1 MSRPRIVIVGAGF
14 GGLAAAIDLRGV
26 DADITVVDKRNHHLF
41 QPLLY
46 QVATAG
52 LSPADIAVPVRSV
65 LRGYPNIRVLM
76 DEVTSVDAA
85 AQQVITATRKLPY
98 DYLITAP
105 GAGASYFGHD
115 TWATHAPGLKS
126 IDDATAIRSRI
137 LAAFEQAEMAEKEAD
152 RARLMTFVLVGAG
165 PTGVEMAGAIAEL
178 AKRALA
184 RDFRAIDP
192 NASRVVLVEGG
203 PAVLPG
209 FPATLAGYTKRSL
222 EKMGVEVW
230 CDSPVTEVTAVG
242 VTIGETVIPAATII
256 WCAGVRAV
264 DVGGW
269 LGVETDR
276 QGRIAVGA
284 DLSLPGQPNV
294 FVIGDA
300 AYAEAPNGKPYPGL
314 AAVAKQQGQF
324 VARLLRA
331 RFRGDTTSATF
342 RYRDLGTLAT
352 IGRSSAV
359 AVFGRVKMRGWLAWI
374 VWSLAH
380 IYLLI
385 SFRNRLLVFVQWVWA
400 YLTFGRGA
408 RLITGPLRKPGI
420 G

>member
-1 MSRPRIVIVGAGF
+1 MTKPQIVIIGAGF

-26 DADITVVDKRNHHLF
+26 DADVTVIDKRNHHLF

-65 LRGYPNIRVLM
+65 LRGHPNARVLM
-76 DEVTSVDAA
+76 DEVTAVDLTGR
-85 AQQVITATRKLPY
+85 QVITATRRVPY
-98 DYLITAP
+98 DYLIVAP

-115 TWATHAPGLKS
+115 TWAGHAPGLKS

-137 LAAFEQAEMAEKEAD
+137 LAAFEQAEMAASETD

-192 NASRVVLVEGG
+192 NATRVVLVEGG

-209 FPATLAGYTKRSL
+209 FPGGLAAYTKRSL
-222 EKMGVEVW
+222 ERMGVEVR
-230 CDSPVTEVTAVG
+230 CDTSVTEVTADG
-242 VTIGETVIPAATII
+242 VTVGETDIPAATVI

-269 LGVETDR
+269 LGVETER
-276 QGRIAVGA
+276 QGRVAVGA
-284 DLSLPGQPNV
+284 DLSLPSQPNV

-300 AYAEAPNGKPYPGL
+300 AHAEMPDGKPFPGL
-314 AAVAKQQGQF
+314 ASVAKQQGQF

-331 RFRGDTTSATF
+331 RLGGDTGSLSF

-359 AVFGRVKMRGWLAWI
+359 AVFGRVMLRGWLAWV

-408 RLITGPLRKPGI
+408 RLITGPTQKQRTG
-420 G
+420 

>member
-1 MSRPRIVIVGAGF
+1 MSRPRIVIIGAGF
-14 GGLAAAIDLRGV
+14 GGLAAAKALRGI
-26 DADITVVDKRNHHLF
+26 DADVTVVDRRNHHLF

-65 LRGYPNIRVLM
+65 LRDHRNVQVLM
-76 DEVTSVDAA
+76 DEVTGIDTG
-85 AQQVITATRKLPY
+85 AQLVKTRTRKLPY
-98 DYLITAP
+98 DHLVIAP

-115 TWATHAPGLKS
+115 EWAGDAPSLKS
-126 IDDATAIRSRI
+126 IEDATAIRSRI
-137 LAAFEQAEMAEKEAD
+137 LAAFEQAEMAENAAE

-192 NASRVVLVEGG
+192 GAARVVLLEGG

-209 FPATLAGYTKRSL
+209 FPPALADYTRRSL
-222 EKMGVEVW
+222 ERMGVEVR
-230 CDSPVTEVTAVG
+230 CASPVTTVTRNG
-242 VTIGETVIPAATII
+242 VDIGETSILAATVI
-256 WCAGVRAV
+256 WCAGVRALS
-264 DVGGW
+264 VGDW
-269 LGVETDR
+269 FGVETDR
-276 QGRIAVGA
+276 QGRVAVGP
-284 DLSLPGQPNV
+284 DLSLPTRSGV
-294 FVIGDA
+294 YVIGDA
-300 AYAEAPNGKPYPGL
+300 ARALAGDGTPLPGL
-314 AAVAKQQGQF
+314 ASVAKQQGQF
-324 VARLLRA
+324 VAKLLRA
-331 RFRGDTTSATF
+331 RLAGRNEPMAF

-359 AVFGRVKMRGWLAWI
+359 AVFGRVRLRGWLGWI
-374 VWSLAH
+374 VWSFAH

-408 RLITGPLRKPGI
+408 RLITGTLPPSR
-420 G
+420 